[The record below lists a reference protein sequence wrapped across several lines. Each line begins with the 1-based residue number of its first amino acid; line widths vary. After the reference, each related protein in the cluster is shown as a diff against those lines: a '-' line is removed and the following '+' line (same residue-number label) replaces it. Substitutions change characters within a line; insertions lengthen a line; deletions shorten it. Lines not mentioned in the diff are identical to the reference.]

1 MLRREFVLSTAS
13 ALCYAQDDATFS
25 TEVKV
30 VNVLATVRTKKGEI
44 IRNLEKP
51 DFSILENGRPQTI
64 RYFSRETELPL
75 TIGLMVD
82 TSMSQQK
89 VLQDER
95 AASFRFLDRVL
106 RPQDQVF
113 IMQFDMGTQT
123 PQPLTSNRKEL
134 EEALSYVDTPSRHE
148 LNMGGSRG
156 TVLYD
161 AILQASNKIMQSQRN
176 RKALIVLSDGV
187 DVGSDATI
195 TDAIEAAERSDT
207 LIFSIEFSDA
217 TFYHVPLLSIGGP
230 DGGGVLMRLAKQTGG
245 AFFSVSKKL
254 HIDQIYDAIQNELR
268 SQYSLGF
275 VSDQPVRISEFRKLE
290 VTTREK
296 GLVVQTRDRY
306 WARR

>member
-1 MLRREFVLSTAS
+1 MLRREFILLAAS
-13 ALCYAQDDATFS
+13 KLCAQDDPTFS

-30 VNVLATVRTKKGEI
+30 VNVLATVRTKRGEI
-44 IRNLEKP
+44 IRNLDKA
-51 DFSILENGRPQTI
+51 DFTVSENGRSQNI
-64 RYFSRETELPL
+64 RYFARETDLPL

-106 RPQDQVF
+106 RARDQVF
-113 IMQFDMGTQT
+113 IMQFDMGVQT
-123 PQPLTSNRKEL
+123 PQPLTSSRKDL

-148 LNMGGSRG
+148 LSMGGTRG

-161 AILQASNKIMQSQRN
+161 AIIQACKNILQNQPN

-195 TDAIEAAERSDT
+195 TDAIDAAERSDT

-245 AFFSVSKKL
+245 AFFAVSKKQS
-254 HIDQIYDAIQNELR
+254 IDQIYDAIQNELR

-290 VTTREK
+290 VTTRDK
-296 GLVVQTRDRY
+296 GLIVQTRDRY